1 MAQRLP
7 CRIRRRDRCNA
18 KSNCHLWIDWNR
30 RSAGSRTGAA
40 GDRRVAGR
48 RVRAANVRIRARI
61 EPNPDNRRITVVA
74 DGAAFYRSSEMQLDG
89 EQAPKVIELWF
100 RDVPGGDYEIYAI
113 LTDSV
118 GRQRAVA
125 HHTTKVMSP
134 FEGQ

>member
-1 MAQRLP
+1 MRRVIVICGLIGTAVLP
-7 CRIRRRDRCNA
+7 
-18 KSNCHLWIDWNR
+18 
-30 RSAGSRTGAA
+30 AA
-40 GDRRVAGR
+40 GREPLAIDVSPAVAF
-48 RVRAANVRIRARI
+48 APANVRIRTRI